1 MITVFLST
9 VAAYLY
15 GRSWMELIGTAV
27 LSACGAGM
35 ILFSIEKSRVLQLF
49 LYDNERNL
57 WRFTLLYCIFL
68 LAALL
73 CPLLPKAGWPYLAF
87 FVGLML
93 FSNEVTG
100 LAAGSSLLMISLL
113 LQNEAEPVTFFVYFV
128 GGMAGILLFSTI
140 NESFHIWLPVLL
152 SLLLQFVCLCIPEVL
167 YQQLP
172 FYLPM
177 LLVPAVNTVVCLILL
192 LIILKFFSFTFIY
205 KTRDIYMDI
214 NDPECPLLVELKNVS
229 KPEYYHTIHT
239 AYLCSRIALQL
250 KLDDAVVKACAYY
263 HKIGLLKGENNWE
276 NAEQILAGNQIPLRV
291 RELLKQYLSP
301 AEQLVDREVIVLL
314 FADTVISSIDYLFSK
329 DKNVQLDYQKLI
341 QTIYKRKMESAYSRP
356 Q

>member
-1 MITVFLST
+1 MKQKNSPAENEIIAAEEAEDSSKGGEAFQKILLFMITVFLST

-192 LIILKFFSFTFIY
+192 LIILKFFSFTFI
-205 KTRDIYMDI
+205 
-214 NDPECPLLVELKNVS
+214 L
-229 KPEYYHTIHT
+229 
-239 AYLCSRIALQL
+239 
-250 KLDDAVVKACAYY
+250 
-263 HKIGLLKGENNWE
+263 
-276 NAEQILAGNQIPLRV
+276 
-291 RELLKQYLSP
+291 
-301 AEQLVDREVIVLL
+301 
-314 FADTVISSIDYLFSK
+314 
-329 DKNVQLDYQKLI
+329 
-341 QTIYKRKMESAYSRP
+341 
-356 Q
+356 